1 MDNIDL
7 FKFKFVDREVERKV
21 VKKFLFDSNNDKILW
36 IHGESGVG
44 KTELVK
50 YFTENFKNYR
60 FIHIN
65 PIKTQMLS
73 YFSTFTKELEKEKY
87 SLPNFIIK
95 NYKKIRDL
103 TKGTISEINEKTKFL
118 MELLEIGEKIFID
131 AKGDFFSTANVI
143 TRYVIDIS
151 RDRKSIFIF
160 DNFQQC
166 DTNSLEII
174 QEITNNLLRNV
185 NIKFIFIT
193 TDNTLS
199 VDSEIIKFLLDKIP
213 STPVLIKPFAIKE
226 YFLDILLSIYSLDNV
241 NVSDLEQLF
250 IICNGIPEKLKT
262 FLRNMYLSNGIEYY
276 KDSNQARL
284 MPKIFKETLC
294 KGVDNTDLDSL
305 DIIEKLVFKIIIC
318 WNETMPIFLLDD
330 MAQYI
335 SREALCLPSE
345 LKTQIIN
352 AIYKLIG
359 LNILELDE
367 NGLKVKHDLLYL
379 SFLPKYNVIPEIILY
394 NKLYNYLNINREEVI
409 KHYSQTFFEINNALY
424 SYKACISL
432 WQQIN
437 LSCLKRLLEQSDFK
451 NIDAVINRLETNL
464 IGIDVPDLLL
474 LAECFYNRGKY
485 YKARN
490 ILNYAQGKLAVDTEY
505 FRYYYLSGKLYN
517 MVMDKEN
524 AEKELILAQKYV
536 LPKTDEEILIKH
548 MLQLILVEVNGRK
561 QEAKE
566 IFCSVSEHLENY
578 KDNSK
583 VLGILLKNCSNYYNG
598 KKALNLLETALRIGE
613 ENNDLIEIAFI
624 KNNMGYEYFKL
635 NDYEKCKALY
645 EESISTL
652 SQTKIHESAYP
663 LSNLAICY
671 MIEDKYSEAITLI
684 NRALFWNCST
694 YLEFVLNTHLMLCC
708 EQIGEKEE
716 SYKIAEILFD
726 KLESGKI
733 EDPVILRKVY
743 LNLAINYDR
752 LQLEQRAKTCIE
764 KAYAFSLNSSSE
776 YRASKIYSKYFGPIS
791 RDLSEIKDQYRTK
804 YYFDHWLTIFSHD

>member
-1 MDNIDL
+1 MENIDL
-7 FKFKFVDREVERKV
+7 FKFKFVDREIERKV
-21 VKKFLFDSNNDKILW
+21 VEKFLFDSNNDKILW

-50 YFTENFKNYR
+50 YFADHFEHYR

-65 PIKTQMLS
+65 PVKTQIMS
-73 YFSTFTKELEKEKY
+73 YFSALTKELDKENF

-103 TKGTISEINEKTKFL
+103 TKDTISEINEKTRFL
-118 MELLEIGEKIFID
+118 TGLLEIGEKIFID
-131 AKGDFFSTANVI
+131 AKGDFFSTANVLTHYI
-143 TRYVIDIS
+143 INIS
-151 RDRKSIFIF
+151 SDKKLVFVF

-174 QEITNNLLRNV
+174 KEVTSNLLKNM

-199 VDSEIIKFLLDKIP
+199 ADSEIIKFLLDKVPTSPI
-213 STPVLIKPFAIKE
+213 LIKPFAIKE
-226 YFLDILLSIYSLDNV
+226 YFLDILLNIYSLDNI
-241 NVSDLEQLF
+241 NISDLEQLF
-250 IICNGIPEKLKT
+250 QICNGIPEKLKT

-276 KDSNQARL
+276 KNNNQARL
-284 MPKIFKETLC
+284 MPNIFKETLC

-318 WNETMPIFLLDD
+318 WNEAIPIALLDD
-330 MAQYI
+330 VAQYI
-335 SREALCLPSE
+335 SREVLCLPRE

-394 NKLYNYLNINREEVI
+394 NKLYNYININRTHI
-409 KHYSQTFFEINNALY
+409 IRHYSLTFFEINNALY
-424 SYKACISL
+424 SYKSCIPL

-437 LSCLKRLLEQSDFK
+437 LSCLKMLLEQSDYK
-451 NIDAVINRLETNL
+451 NIDAILCRLETNL
-464 IGIDVPDLLL
+464 TDINVSDLIL

-490 ILNYAQGKLAVDTEY
+490 ILNYTQGKLAIDTEY

-524 AEKELILAQKYV
+524 AEKELLLAQKYV
-536 LPKTDEEILIKH
+536 LPKSGEELLIKH

-566 IFCSVSEHLENY
+566 IFCSVSEHLEDY
-578 KDNSK
+578 MDNSK
-583 VLGILLKNCSNYYNG
+583 ALGILLKNCSNYYNG
-598 KKALNLLETALRIGE
+598 QSALNLLEIALSIGE
-613 ENNDLIEIAFI
+613 ENNDLVEIAFT

-635 NDYEKCKALY
+635 SEYEKCKILY
-645 EESISTL
+645 EESISIL

-663 LSNLAICY
+663 LSNLAVCY
-671 MIEDKYSEAITLI
+671 MIENNYSEAIMLI
-684 NRALFWNCST
+684 NRALLWNCST
-694 YLEFVLNTHLMLCC
+694 YLEFVLNTHLMLCY
-708 EQIGEKEE
+708 EQTYEKDK
-716 SYKIAEILFD
+716 SYKLAEKLFD

-733 EDPVILRKVY
+733 KDPVVLRKVY
-743 LNLAINYDR
+743 LNLAINYDK
-752 LQLEQRAKTCIE
+752 LQLEQRAKICIE
-764 KAYAFSLNSSSE
+764 KAYVFSIDTSSE
-776 YRASKIYSKYFGPIS
+776 YRASKLYSKYFGPIS
-791 RDLSEIKDQYRTK
+791 KDLSTIKDQYYTK